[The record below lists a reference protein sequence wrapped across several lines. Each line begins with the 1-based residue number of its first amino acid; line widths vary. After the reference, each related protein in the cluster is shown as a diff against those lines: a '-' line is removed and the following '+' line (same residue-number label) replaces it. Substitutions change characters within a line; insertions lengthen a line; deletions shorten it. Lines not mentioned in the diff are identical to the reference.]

1 MRKILAGMLAGAM
14 ILGTLT
20 GCSGGQETTG
30 AAADKTAAETAG
42 KEEVGKRRC
51 KDPGCS
57 LVQRWKRRRVLYAPG
72 RGVYGTSSG
81 Y

>member
-42 KEEVGKRRC
+42 KEESASGDVKTL
-51 KDPGCS
+51 DS

>member
-42 KEEVGKRRC
+42 KEESASGDVKTLDVVWFSDGKEGESFMR
-51 KDPGCS
+51 
-57 LVQRWKRRRVLYAPG
+57 LA
-72 RGVYGTSSG
+72 
-81 Y
+81 